1 MACSTTGYTG
11 QNYCNR
17 NSRFGKPTGLI
28 FATDEH
34 TNTAADFLLEAT
46 WINDVQNEKVFP
58 LHYMKNFE
66 DLSTE
71 AAYYDYP
78 DGSRKRMDQGRY
90 RFAAHFDLNEC
101 IKKQLVNFRGNQD
114 GIYMVYGDVIRG
126 RTIDS
131 GVNIVPIRLSD
142 VNIEKETLP
151 GMDAPGMVRVV
162 IDLEDHKDLNEY
174 DYSREMTWD
183 VSDLDGLTEVTI
195 TQVTASATT
204 LVVDVTANCGG
215 DTKPITG
222 LGTEITDWE
231 MSDGDGTITGVTES
245 TTVNGRYTL
254 TGTAFATGELDLAEP
269 EDRSDDVLVISSG
282 PATITVDE

>member
-1 MACSTTGYTG
+1 MACSSTGYTG

-28 FATDEH
+28 FATDGH
-34 TNTAADFLLEAT
+34 TNAAADFLLEAT
-46 WINDVQNEKVFP
+46 WIADVQAQNVFP

-71 AAYYDYP
+71 AGYYDYP
-78 DGSRKRMDQGRY
+78 DGSRKRLDQGRY

-114 GIYMVYGDVIRG
+114 GIYLVYGDVIRG
-126 RTIDS
+126 RTTDS
-131 GVNIVPIRLSD
+131 GTKVVPIRVLD

-162 IDLEDHKDLNEY
+162 VDLEDHKDLNEY
-174 DYSREMTWD
+174 DYSREMSWD

-195 TQVTASATT
+195 TQVTASATE
-204 LVVDVTANCGG
+204 LVVDVTADCGG
-215 DTKPITG
+215 DFKPISG
-222 LGTEITDWE
+222 LGTEKTDWKI
-231 MSDGDGTITGVTES
+231 SDGDGTITGVTES
-245 TTVNGRYTL
+245 ATVSGRYTIA
-254 TGTAFATGELDLAEP
+254 GTSFATGELDLADP
-269 EDRSDDVLVISSG
+269 ADRSDDVLVISG
-282 PATITVDE
+282 GAATITVSS